1 MTMLKR
7 LMLATFC
14 SMLLGAPPPAL
25 ATDYS
30 DIWGI
35 IPAESGW
42 GVNFDQNEDVIFATF
57 FVYGP
62 SNQPTWLDA
71 VMYRDGNGNFTG
83 NLYTEVGSY
92 YGAPWNPA
100 AQSETLAGTASFV
113 PSNPYSGTLTYV
125 LINGPTV
132 VKSIQRS
139 TLKTIVLGG
148 NYVGGQAGAYSNC
161 NNGGQNGGYTDT
173 YTLDVTQANGAATFT
188 FNYTSGATCTMA
200 GTLQQTGQL
209 YRIDPASYSCTGSLM
224 FNASATMEEIKATAQ
239 GIEGRFT
246 ASLSGG
252 CQENAQFSGALN

>member
-1 MTMLKR
+1 MIMFKR
-7 LMLATFC
+7 LMLATLC
-14 SMLLGAPPPAL
+14 SVLLGAPPPAL

-30 DIWGI
+30 DIWGV

-62 SNQPTWLDA
+62 SNQPTWLVA

-83 NLYTEVGSY
+83 NLYTEIGSY

-113 PSNPYSGTLTYV
+113 PSDPYSGTLTYV

-139 TLKTIVLGG
+139 TLRTIVLGG

-161 NNGGQNGGYTDT
+161 NNNSAYTDT
-173 YTLDVTQANGAATFT
+173 YTTLGVTQANGVATFT
-188 FNYTSGATCTMA
+188 FNYNSGLTCTMA
-200 GTLQQTGQL
+200 GTLQQAGQL
-209 YRIDPASYSCTGSLM
+209 YRIEPASYSCTGL
-224 FNASATMEEIKATAQ
+224 FNVNASATMEEIKATTQ

-246 ASLSGG
+246 GYLGGG
-252 CQENAQFSGALN
+252 CQENAQFSGVLY